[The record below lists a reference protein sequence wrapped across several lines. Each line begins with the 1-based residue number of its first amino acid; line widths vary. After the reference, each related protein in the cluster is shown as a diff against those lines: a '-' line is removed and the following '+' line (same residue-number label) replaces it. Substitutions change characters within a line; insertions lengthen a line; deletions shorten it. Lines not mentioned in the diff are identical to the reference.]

1 MPGLLALLL
10 SLYLGLFL
18 AHALVSLVDDSLAA
32 IFHIRFLPVLRGLL
46 SVGAILMSV
55 LIYGLIGLTP
65 MIPKR
70 LFLPLVMFHP
80 LAHLVVIPFLIY
92 HQGWL
97 HPLAWA
103 VSLCQV
109 GMGLAVLYCAQGGFN
124 VRWPL
129 VSEELVKPRRFSWA
143 NLLGFLLVNAFVLFP
158 VTVVYLG
165 SCAVLAVDHFSDGFV
180 ALRPGGITVQ
190 ARTYVRD
197 DGKTV
202 QLFPMAHVAERSFYR
217 TLADSFTPDAIV
229 LMEGVTDQEGLLT
242 NRISYRRMAKSLGV
256 VEQEKE
262 FTPTRGE
269 IVHADVDVAEFTAN
283 TIGFLN
289 LAMRLHTE
297 DFNVELLLQ
306 VLQHSPAPGFERELI
321 EDLLTNRN
329 RHLVEALRSRL
340 AQADKFVVPWG
351 AAHMPEIAREIQKLG
366 FRLNETREF
375 TVMRFRRTAKRGEVG
390 DPKES
395 LGAYE

>member
-1 MPGLLALLL
+1 MPKLLALLL

-18 AHALVSLVDDSLAA
+18 VDALVSLVDDSLAA
-32 IFHIRFLPVLRGLL
+32 LFSLQLLGVFRGLL
-46 SVGAILMSV
+46 SVGTILMSV
-55 LIYGLIGLTP
+55 LVYGLMGLTP

-70 LFLPLVMFHP
+70 LFLPLALFHP
-80 LAHLVVIPFLIY
+80 LTILAVIPVLIY
-92 HQGWL
+92 RQSWL

-103 VSLCQV
+103 VSLGQV
-109 GMGLAVLYCAQGGFN
+109 GIGLAVLYCVQGGFKW
-124 VRWPL
+124 RWPL
-129 VSEELVKPRRFSWA
+129 VGEEFVKPLRFSWA
-143 NLLGFLLVNAFVLFP
+143 NLLTFLLVNALVLFP
-158 VTVVYLG
+158 GTVIYLG
-165 SCAVLAVDHFSDGFV
+165 SCAALAVDHFSDGFV

-229 LMEGVTDQEGLLT
+229 LMEGVTDQKGLLT

-269 IVHADVDVAEFTAN
+269 IVHADVDVAEFTTN

-297 DFNVELLLQ
+297 DFNVEMLMQ

-329 RHLVEALRSRL
+329 RRLVQALRSRL
-340 AQADKFVVPWG
+340 SQADKFVVPWG
-351 AAHMPEIAREIQKLG
+351 AAHMPELAREIQKLG
-366 FRLNETREF
+366 FRLDETREF
-375 TVMRFRRTAKRGEVG
+375 TVMRFRGTAKRGEVA
-390 DPKES
+390 DPKENF
-395 LGAYE
+395 GARE